1 MILAGLS
8 ITVRD
13 FVLVRRFKPG
23 NECLRLRQLPMNPSG
38 SQLENLLLAVLIQL
52 IVILGAARLFGV
64 LFRRFGQPQV
74 CGEIAAGLILGP
86 SLFGRL
92 FPGLFHSVFNPRVG
106 LVFSMVS
113 QIGLVLLLFL
123 IGLEFDFS
131 HLRAHAKKALSISVA
146 GIALPF
152 ALGLATAR
160 ILYPYVGKGIDE
172 RGFALFLATAISI
185 TALPILGRILIEF
198 NLNRTRLGTL
208 TLTAA
213 AVDDVAGWTIL
224 AMVTAIV
231 KSNFR
236 PLQSAIMVVE
246 IVGYALIMILVI
258 RPLLLRWI
266 AHIRR
271 KHQMELSL
279 THLAILLVVIFLS
292 AVITNLIGIFSI
304 FGGFIVG
311 AILYDQADF
320 RVAVAQRM
328 RDFTTVFFLPIFFT
342 YTGLR
347 TDVGTMQGNHA
358 WLLFGLVLAA
368 AVVGKFGGCAL
379 AARLSGFSTV
389 DSCAVGVL
397 MNTRALMELVVVN
410 IGLDFG
416 LIPRNVFFML
426 VMMAV
431 ITTYMT
437 PPLLRLLLRSVELRT
452 AFQESEFMR
461 ERRKMEPSMEPAA

>member
-1 MILAGLS
+1 
-8 ITVRD
+8 
-13 FVLVRRFKPG
+13 
-23 NECLRLRQLPMNPSG
+23 MNPAG
-38 SQLENLLLAVLIQL
+38 SQLEQLLLAVLIQL
-52 IVILGAARLFGV
+52 IVILAAARFCGV
-64 LFRRFGQPQV
+64 MFRKFGQPQV

-86 SLFGRL
+86 SLFGRF
-92 FPGLFHSVFNPRVG
+92 FPGLFHAVFNPRVG

-113 QIGLVLLLFL
+113 QVGLVLLLFL
-123 IGLEFDFS
+123 IGMEFDFS
-131 HLRAHAKKALSISVA
+131 HLRDHGKKAASISLA
-146 GIALPF
+146 GIVLPF

-160 ILYPYVGKGIDE
+160 LLYPHVGKGIDE
-172 RGFALFLATAISI
+172 RGFSLFLATAISI
-185 TALPILGRILIEF
+185 TALPILGRVLIEF

-213 AVDDVAGWTIL
+213 AVDDAAGWTIL
-224 AMVTAIV
+224 ATVTAIV

-236 PLQSAIMVVE
+236 PLQSAVMALE
-246 IVGYALIMILVI
+246 IVGYGLFMIFVA
-258 RPLLLRWI
+258 RPLLLRGI
-266 AHIRR
+266 DHIRR
-271 KHQMELSL
+271 TRNMDLSL
-279 THLAILLVVIFLS
+279 THLAILLVLIFAS
-292 AVITNLIGIFSI
+292 AVVTNLIGIFSI

-320 RVAVAQRM
+320 RAAVAQRM

-347 TDVGTMQGNHA
+347 TDVGTMQGSYA
-358 WLLFGLVLAA
+358 WFLFALVVAA
-368 AVVGKFGGCAL
+368 AMVGKFGGCAL
-379 AARLSGFSTV
+379 AARLSGFSME
-389 DSCAVGVL
+389 DSCAIGVL

-437 PPLLRLLLRSVELRT
+437 APLLRLLMRSSELRS
-452 AFQESEFMR
+452 AFQQSEFMR
-461 ERRKMEPSMEPAA
+461 ERSKMQPALERAS

>member
-1 MILAGLS
+1 
-8 ITVRD
+8 
-13 FVLVRRFKPG
+13 
-23 NECLRLRQLPMNPSG
+23 MNPSG
-38 SQLENLLLAVLIQL
+38 SQLEQFLLAVLIQL
-52 IVILGAARLFGV
+52 IVILGAARFFGV

-92 FPGLFHSVFNPRVG
+92 FPYLFHSVFNPRVG

-131 HLRAHAKKALSISVA
+131 HLRTHAKKALSISVA

-152 ALGLATAR
+152 ALGLVTAR

-185 TALPILGRILIEF
+185 TALPILGRVLIEF

-208 TLTAA
+208 ALTAA
-213 AVDDVAGWTIL
+213 AVDDAAGWTIL
-224 AMVTAIV
+224 ATVTAIV

-246 IVGYALIMILVI
+246 IAGYASVMMLVV

-266 AHIRR
+266 AHIRH
-271 KHQMELSL
+271 KHKMELTL
-279 THLAILLVVIFLS
+279 THLAILLVIIFLS

-320 RVAVAQRM
+320 RAAVAQRIS
-328 RDFTTVFFLPIFFT
+328 DFTTVFFLPIFFT

-347 TDVGTMQGNHA
+347 TDIGTMQGNHV
-358 WLLFGLVLAA
+358 WLLGGLVLAT

-379 AARLSGFSTV
+379 AARLSGFSTE
-389 DSCAVGVL
+389 DSCAMGV

-416 LIPRNVFFML
+416 LIPR
-426 VMMAV
+426 
-431 ITTYMT
+431 
-437 PPLLRLLLRSVELRT
+437 SV
-452 AFQESEFMR
+452 S
-461 ERRKMEPSMEPAA
+461 SCW